1 MPGIF
6 VRKLKKYRDEAEF
19 RRAGDYKMMCKSQ
32 ELFLYIVISS

>member
-1 MPGIF
+1 M
-6 VRKLKKYRDEAEF
+6 RKLKKYRDEAEF